1 MMNVYII
8 VPLVLPAREH
18 PLGPYWE
25 SPLEWNQAERIHFV
39 DRLLVEVEVLRWEV
53 LRVV

>member
-18 PLGPYWE
+18 PFVPYKE
-25 SPLEWNQAERIHFV
+25 SPLEWNQAERIQFV
-39 DRLLVEVEVLRWEV
+39 DRVLVDVEVLRCEV